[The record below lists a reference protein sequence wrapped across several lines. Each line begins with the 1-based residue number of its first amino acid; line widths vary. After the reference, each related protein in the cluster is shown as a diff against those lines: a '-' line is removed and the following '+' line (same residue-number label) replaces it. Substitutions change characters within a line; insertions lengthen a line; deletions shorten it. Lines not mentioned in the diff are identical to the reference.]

1 LASKLFQGKLD
12 SSTKREAVFAFRAG
26 TRYPEP
32 EAIIQVDKNHI
43 AVGVTLLGLTVGFLA
58 VKYFRA
64 PWRRRLGPTG
74 WLGTAIIVA
83 AEILLAFHK
92 PVATL
97 FFTPIV
103 WTGYLLLVGALV
115 RSLSSTPSATAAV
128 SQTLLPYSKWLAFW
142 SVPLWLVFEAYNL
155 RLRNWTYVGLPANPL
170 VRGIGYVWAFATIWP
185 AIVVTAHF
193 LRAVGL
199 FSNRTEPR
207 PACKTSTV
215 AAIFLTGLVFLLFPI
230 LAPVRVGSYLFGLVW
245 IGFVLLLDPL
255 NYWWK
260 GRSLL
265 REWEAGDSSTLLS
278 FLAAGW
284 VCGIFWEFWNF
295 WSVAKWL
302 YVFPILQNRKVFEM
316 PILGYVGFLPFAV
329 ECFVMYEFLRVAGG
343 RLAVLG
349 RPLIRSEASPLD
361 SSGLSV
367 PDSDT

>member
-1 LASKLFQGKLD
+1 M
-12 SSTKREAVFAFRAG
+12 
-26 TRYPEP
+26 
-32 EAIIQVDKNHI
+32 DKNHI

-58 VKYFRA
+58 AKYFRA
-64 PWRRRLGPTG
+64 PGRRRLGLTG
-74 WLGTAIIVA
+74 WLGALIILGVEA
-83 AEILLAFHK
+83 LLAFHT

-115 RSLSSTPSATAAV
+115 RSLGGAPGAKATD
-128 SQTLLPYSKWLAFW
+128 SQSVPLYSKWLAFW
-142 SVPLWLVFEAYNL
+142 SVPLWLIFEAYNL

-193 LRAVGL
+193 LRALGL
-199 FSNRTEPR
+199 FANQTEPR
-207 PACKTSTV
+207 RACKPSTV
-215 AAIFLTGLVFLLFPI
+215 AAIFLTGLIFLLFPV
-230 LAPVRVGSYLFGLVW
+230 LTPARVGSYLFGMVW

-255 NYWWK
+255 NYWWR

-284 VCGIFWEFWNF
+284 VCGILWEFWNF
-295 WSVAKWL
+295 WSVARWL
-302 YVFPILQNRKVFEM
+302 YIFPILQNWKVFEM

-329 ECFVMYEFLRVAGG
+329 ECLVMYEFLCVVGG
-343 RLAVLG
+343 RLAAVG
-349 RPLIRSEASPLD
+349 IPLTQRDAAQLD
-361 SSGLSV
+361 SPSFST
-367 PDSDT
+367 PDSDS

>member
-1 LASKLFQGKLD
+1 M
-12 SSTKREAVFAFRAG
+12 
-26 TRYPEP
+26 
-32 EAIIQVDKNHI
+32 DKNHL

-58 VKYFRA
+58 LRYYRA
-64 PWRRRLGPTG
+64 TERRRLGATG
-74 WLGTAIIVA
+74 WLGAAIILGV
-83 AEILLAFHK
+83 EVLLALHT

-115 RSLSSTPSATAAV
+115 RSLSSEPSTKAAD
-128 SQTLLPYSKWLAFW
+128 SQGAPLYSKWLAFW
-142 SVPLWLVFEAYNL
+142 SVPLWLVFEAYNV

-193 LRAVGL
+193 LRALGL
-199 FSNRTEPR
+199 FQNSTEPR
-207 PACKTSTV
+207 PACKASTV
-215 AAIFLTGLVFLLFPI
+215 ALIFLTGLVFLLFPV
-230 LAPVRVGSYLFGLVW
+230 LTPVRVGAYLFGLVW

-255 NYWWK
+255 NYWLK

-278 FLAAGW
+278 LLAAGW

-295 WSVAKWL
+295 WSVARWL
-302 YVFPILQNRKVFEM
+302 YIFPILQNWKVFEM

-329 ECFVMYEFLRVAGG
+329 ECFVMYEFLRVVGA
-343 RLAVLG
+343 RLAALG
-349 RPLIRSEASPLD
+349 LTQRDAPPLD
-361 SSGLSV
+361 SAGFSV
-367 PDSDT
+367 PDSES